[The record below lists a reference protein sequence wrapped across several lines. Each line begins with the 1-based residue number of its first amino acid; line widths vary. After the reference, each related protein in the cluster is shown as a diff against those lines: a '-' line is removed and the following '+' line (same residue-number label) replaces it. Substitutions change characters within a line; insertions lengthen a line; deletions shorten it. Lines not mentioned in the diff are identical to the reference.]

1 MAHNNDITLQLLNAV
16 FYLAASQGK
25 ELCFDSEDGNI
36 YEVKARTEKD
46 VTLLPIGGGE
56 GNQNDTPIFNLNPS
70 RLVFRGGLSAR
81 FGNIGIE
88 TAFNNDERGVNLQYI
103 QTENRNGADTEP
115 TTESGKTEI
124 LTPKTANTQ
133 NFIGM
138 GKVDLPRFSF
148 LYSGEVAN
156 LAAKVENLLDKIF
169 AATNKQPTILKTIDD
184 YNTAKK
190 YAKNGQVYELKLLAD
205 RLQGRINKQGAMQT
219 AKDTMTAQST
229 AKRKMMF
236 SAVAAVVIVALW
248 LFIGRTTNEH
258 REVPPTQTET
268 VFAELSPLDQA
279 IREWELATGKKIYPS
294 GRECLAKATAGMSK
308 DQIIKV
314 IHQNV
319 K

>member
-88 TAFNNDERGVNLQYI
+88 TAFNGIETEPKQPYI
-103 QTENRNGADTEP
+103 QTANGNGTDAER
-115 TTESGKTEI
+115 TTNSTKTEI
-124 LTPKTANTQ
+124 LMPTTANTQ
-133 NFIGM
+133 NFIGF
-138 GKVDLPRFSF
+138 GKVDLQRFSI
-148 LYSGEVAN
+148 LYSGETAR

-169 AATNKQPTILKTIDD
+169 ASTNKQPTILKTIDD
-184 YNTAKK
+184 YNAAKK
-190 YAKNGQVYELKLLAD
+190 YAKNGQLYELKLLAD

-236 SAVAAVVIVALW
+236 SAVAAVVIVVLW

-279 IREWELATGKKIYPS
+279 IMEWESATGKKIYPS
-294 GRECLAKATAGMSK
+294 GRECLAKATVGMSK

-314 IHQNV
+314 INQNV